1 MISESSRIDDFA
13 KAAMQSLM
21 DMEGKFS
28 PIEIM
33 DYLGK
38 PEEAYYDPRVDWP
51 SYVAKRSYDYAAAMM
66 GERRRR
72 ASMATVNAGCFPGQG

>member
-1 MISESSRIDDFA
+1 MMTESDRIDDFA
-13 KAAMQSLM
+13 KSAMRSLM

-38 PEEAYYDPRVDWP
+38 PEDAYYDPRVDWP
-51 SYVAKRSYDYAAAMM
+51 AYVAKRSYDYAVAMM
-66 GERRRR
+66 AERRRR
-72 ASMATVNAGCFPGQG
+72 SSMAKVSSSVMM